1 MTSPEFIAKDQL
13 QFAIDNHSDCFAK
26 PGGEIY
32 GITEQEQFIKL
43 STASDIYDLLDN
55 SYNCENYIGLS
66 IHATGWGAPLD
77 EDGEMNGAP
86 SEHAE
91 RRRIAI
97 VTVATKEGM
106 GSALCF
112 ADEINEIITDPGS
125 ASGVLADALQDCWD
139 RSVQVVA

>member
-26 PGGEIY
+26 PDAEIY
-32 GITEQEQFIKL
+32 GVTEQEQFIKL
-43 STASDIYDLLDN
+43 STAGDVYSLLDN

-66 IHATGWGAPLD
+66 IHATGWGAPLN
-77 EDGEMNGAP
+77 EDGEIDSAP
-86 SEHAE
+86 SEHSE
-91 RRRIAI
+91 RRRMAI
-97 VTVATKEGM
+97 VVMVTKEGM

-112 ADEINEIITDPGS
+112 ADDINDIITDSGS

-139 RSVQVVA
+139 RSLQVMA